1 MPLQGG
7 LIINRHV
14 FFGVLKWIIIIHIYK
29 RAQLI
34 TDIQCVLYYVYI
46 YIRLFVWFDY
56 IFDVLWNMRFS
67 FHLALHSWIQELAAV
82 QLQRFS
88 RGFLARRRVKEKRQQ
103 QRPLG
108 DQGELGIAGWNPC
121 KKMVNLGHLGA
132 WSTNYHFLCVFFG
145 GVVPIIIGHWKATG
159 LL

>member
-1 MPLQGG
+1 MC
-7 LIINRHV
+7 II
-14 FFGVLKWIIIIHIYK
+14 L
-29 RAQLI
+29 
-34 TDIQCVLYYVYI
+34 YVYI

-56 IFDVLWNMRFS
+56 IFGVLWNMRFS

-108 DQGELGIAGWNPC
+108 DQGELGIDGWNPC
-121 KKMVNLGHLGA
+121 KK
-132 WSTNYHFLCVFFG
+132 W
-145 GVVPIIIGHWKATG
+145 
-159 LL
+159 